1 MARWS
6 AWIVLFVLPIAAR
19 AEDWPGWRGPRGDG
33 SSLEKNL
40 PLVWSHNDHIVWKT
54 PLPGIG
60 HSSPAIAG
68 GRIYLTT
75 CLLKEKDRVLFC
87 LDQKTGGVLWQRV
100 VLNAPL
106 EPRHKLNSYASST
119 PATDGTRVNVSFL
132 RSRQRSPNDRVPDFT
147 DTSWEKQ
154 DFWGEMVVACYSK
167 DGDKLW
173 EKVPGPFFSRHGF
186 CSPPIL
192 HKNLVI
198 LNGDQDADG
207 FLVALD
213 KTSGNEVW
221 RTPRPHRTRSYCAP
235 LIVQAAGKT
244 QMVLSGTHCVASYN
258 PDDGRLHWMIDGP
271 TEQFVASL
279 VYTDNVFFLTA
290 GYPTYHNMGI
300 RPDGHGNVTKTHV
313 LWHEN
318 KTDSRNASY
327 VPSPIAFEKWF
338 YMISDMG
345 YLSCFEARTGKR
357 LFMEQ
362 LGRHHSAS
370 PVLADGHLF
379 LTDDDGVTYVL
390 KAGPK
395 VAFIARNTLGEE
407 CYASPAIS
415 DGCIYI
421 RTLHNLWCIGNSPR
435 P

>member
-1 MARWS
+1 MARLS
-6 AWIVLFVLPIAAR
+6 AWIVLFVLSTSAR
-19 AEDWPGWRGPRGDG
+19 AEDWPSWRGPRGDG

-40 PLVWSHNDHIVWKT
+40 PLVWSDKDNIVWKA

-60 HSSPAIAG
+60 HSSPAVAS
-68 GRIYLTT
+68 GRIYVTT
-75 CLLKEKDRVLFC
+75 CLLKEKDRVLLC
-87 LDQKTGGVLWQRV
+87 LDQKSGAVLWQRV
-100 VLNAPL
+100 VLNSPL
-106 EPRHKLNSYASST
+106 EPKHKLNSYASST
-119 PATDGTRVNVSFL
+119 PACDGERVFVSFL
-132 RSRQRSPNDRVPDFT
+132 RSRRRSPNDRVPDFT

-154 DFWGEMVVACYSK
+154 DYWGEMVVVCYSK

-173 EKVPGPFFSRHGF
+173 ETVTGPFFARHGF
-186 CSPPIL
+186 SSAPIL
-192 HKNLVI
+192 YKNLVI

-244 QMVLSGTHCVASYN
+244 QMVLSGTQCVASYN
-258 PDDGRLHWMIDGP
+258 PDNGKLHWMIDGP

-300 RPDGHGNVTKTHV
+300 RPDGQGNVTKTHV

-318 KTDSRNASY
+318 KTTSRNASY

-338 YMISDMG
+338 YLIADVG

-357 LFMEQ
+357 LFIEQ

-370 PVLADGHLF
+370 PVLADGHLY
-379 LTDDDGVTYVL
+379 LTDDDGITYVL

-395 VAFIARNTLGEE
+395 LNLVARNELSEE
-407 CYASPAIS
+407 CYASPAVS
-415 DGCIYI
+415 DSRIYL
-421 RTLHNLWCIGNSPR
+421 RTLHHLWCIGNSHR